1 MAENEQKLLDYL
13 KRVTND
19 LRTTQ
24 RRLSEVE
31 SAGHEPIAIVGM
43 ACRFP
48 GGVRSA
54 DELWDLVAS
63 GRDGIA
69 ELPGDRGWDLDTL
82 VDPDPEHLGTSYVGE
97 GGFVYDASEFDAAF
111 FGISPREALGRCPR
125 ARPATSPPA
134 TPAA

>member
-19 LRTTQ
+19 LRQTE
-24 RRLSEVE
+24 RRLKEVE

-54 DELWDLVAS
+54 DELWDLVAA

-69 ELPGDRGWDLDTL
+69 ELPADRGWDRDAI
-82 VDPDPEHLGTSYVGE
+82 VHPDPEHLGTSYVGE
-97 GGFVYDASEFDAAF
+97 GGF
-111 FGISPREALGRCPR
+111 L
-125 ARPATSPPA
+125 
-134 TPAA
+134 